1 MSTTNFDDVF
11 RVALWNT
18 YNNRCF
24 YCKQPLDW
32 NQYQIDHLVPEWLQ
46 GNPEKLKQTIND
58 YGLDSDFNLNIAYN
72 LVPAHT
78 QCNKSKGGQL
88 FEKPT
93 MLFYI
98 QLSKARQDTLNK
110 QIKLA
115 KSKKNKDAVFTKVH
129 TALATGLIDI
139 KEMVKLIETAK
150 ENQWSSH
157 PIQLNDEIDYIDGV
171 IQTFYLGGD
180 YSWLAEKHISGN
192 EIDMINDEGINTI
205 PGTLKEFEQAIK
217 DGFYPKTNLDIKGAS
232 GFTFLENLLN
242 MLKGATMSKISYID
256 EPRLNL
262 NDLAYLSPNILFDI
276 DNELNEHIQKG
287 HSIQDLVDIG
297 LVKVHP
303 PHQYEISLEYNSFE
317 VSLREQFR
325 ADFNGDGIED
335 IFVQTWTNATGGTL
349 GFGGTTVLT
358 RYSNKHLIEPA
369 K

>member
-18 YNNRCF
+18 YQNRCF
-24 YCKQPLDW
+24 YCKEPLEW

-46 GNPEKLKQTIND
+46 GNPEKLKQTIKD
-58 YGLDSDFNLNIAYN
+58 YGLDSDFNLNLAYN

-88 FEKPT
+88 FEKAT
-93 MLFYI
+93 LLFFI
-98 QLSKARQDTLNK
+98 QLSKARQNTLNK
-110 QIKLA
+110 QIELA
-115 KSKKNKDAVFTKVH
+115 KNKKNKDALFTKLH
-129 TALATGLIDI
+129 AALATGLIDI

-150 ENQWSSH
+150 ENQWSSQ
-157 PIQLNDEIDYIDGV
+157 PIQLNDEIYYIDGV

-180 YSWLAEKHISGN
+180 YSWLADNHILSN
-192 EIDMINDEGINTI
+192 EINMINDSGMHAF
-205 PGTLKEFEQAIK
+205 PGTLKEFTQAVN
-217 DGFYPKTNLDIKGAS
+217 DGYYPKTNSDVKCAS
-232 GFTFLENLLN
+232 GFTFLEDLLN
-242 MLKGATMSKISYID
+242 MLKGATMPKISYID
-256 EPRLNL
+256 EPRLSL
-262 NDLAYLSPNILFDI
+262 NDFAYLSPEILFDI
-276 DNELNEHIQKG
+276 DHDLSEHIRKG
-287 HSIQDLVDIG
+287 ESIQHLIDKD
-297 LVKVHP
+297 LVKVHL
-303 PHQYEISLEYNSFE
+303 PHQYEVSLEYKDFQ

-349 GFGGTTVLT
+349 GFGSTTVLT